1 MTKKGTWGQFLHSPI
16 LPVSAE
22 CGKKS
27 WELKRNS
34 PRDCT
39 DANRPTHVSSMKRLD
54 LILSDDAFTQNGDPN
69 RRVIEPSSVGRSI
82 ASEFRNFSGKL

>member
-27 WELKRNS
+27 WA
-34 PRDCT
+34 T
-39 DANRPTHVSSMKRLD
+39 
-54 LILSDDAFTQNGDPN
+54 
-69 RRVIEPSSVGRSI
+69 
-82 ASEFRNFSGKL
+82 